1 MKASPW
7 EIEDAQ
13 AEDIPIINNHVPKE
27 FVHEDGKVGMK
38 FDQVEV
44 VYDADGKRSLVPT
57 GDEIFFE
64 ADEVLIAGGQDNAF
78 P

>member
-13 AEDIPIINNHVPKE
+13 AEDIPIINNHVPKA
-27 FVHEDGKVGMK
+27 FVHEDGKLLGMA

-44 VYDADGKRSLVPT
+44 VYDDAWQAQSGPHRR
-57 GDEIFFE
+57 
-64 ADEVLIAGGQDNAF
+64 GGLL
-78 P
+78 

>member
-27 FVHEDGKVGMK
+27 FVHENGQLLGMK

-44 VYDADGKRSLVPT
+44 VYDAEGKHVWSPPEKRFSSRRMRC
-57 GDEIFFE
+57 
-64 ADEVLIAGGQDNAF
+64 
-78 P
+78 